1 LSSGGLILLLFVLW
15 LLAVLVWAGKP
26 RRRTALSTEDM
37 LGVLS
42 SATHTSHLS
51 PILQSLRP
59 EDVEFLEGIGRP
71 ELAARLAAQRK
82 QIGLLYLQALQN
94 EFECLLAASRTL
106 AMMSPQLMPMEEF
119 ERMKLSIR
127 FELLCGYMRF
137 RLKFGQTPQK
147 EFGKLSE
154 MAGRIT
160 IALEQAT
167 GAAVE
172 RATAGLK

>member
-1 LSSGGLILLLFVLW
+1 MSSGGLGLLLFVLW
-15 LLAVLVWAGKP
+15 LLVVLVWAGKP

-37 LGVLS
+37 LAILS
-42 SATHTSHLS
+42 SATHASHLC

-59 EDVEFLEGIGRP
+59 EDAEFLEKIGRP
-71 ELAARLAAQRK
+71 ELAARLIAQRK
-82 QIGLLYLQALQN
+82 QIGLTYLQALQN

-106 AMMSPQLMPMEEF
+106 ALMSPQLMPMEEF
-119 ERMKLSIR
+119 ERMKLSVR

-137 RLKFGQTPQK
+137 RLKFGQSPQK
-147 EFGKLSE
+147 EFGKVCE

-160 IALEQAT
+160 MALEQAT
-167 GAAVE
+167 GAVVE